1 MAVGEMEELRNPTE
15 TFVYYLERL
24 HVLLDKVER
33 ICEGNTNILEARL
46 QDDMLPFTNQV
57 TTTANFALRACC
69 PLAGRKIVSFQQN
82 QSSFSALT
90 QCITDTIAY
99 LAAIPLTEFD
109 RPVTEVL
116 REQAG
121 FTEVALPRDKFL
133 QHYILPNFYFH
144 LSMVYAIAR
153 NRGIPLS
160 KQDYDGY
167 HQYPEGFS
175 FVK

>member
-1 MAVGEMEELRNPTE
+1 MNEIANPTE
-15 TFVYYLERL
+15 TFVYYL
-24 HVLLDKVER
+24 
-33 ICEGNTNILEARL
+33 ARL
-46 QDDMLPFTNQV
+46 QGLIEKIERLCGGDANILNANLHENMLPFTNQV

-69 PLAGRKIVSFQQN
+69 PLAGREIVSFQQN
-82 QSSFSALT
+82 QSSFAALI

-99 LAAIPLTEFD
+99 LTAIPLTEFD
-109 RPVTEVL
+109 RPITETY

-121 FTEVALPRDKFL
+121 FTEVALPREKFL
-133 QHYILPNFYFH
+133 QQYIFPNFCFH

-153 NRGIPLS
+153 SRGIPLS

>member
-1 MAVGEMEELRNPTE
+1 MAVRAMEEILNPTE
-15 TFVYYLERL
+15 TFVYYL
-24 HVLLDKVER
+24 
-33 ICEGNTNILEARL
+33 ARL
-46 QDDMLPFTNQV
+46 QHLVEKIERLCEGDTKILDARLHADMLPFTNQV
-57 TTTANFALRACC
+57 TTTTNFALRACC

-82 QSSFSALT
+82 QSSFAALT
-90 QCITDTIAY
+90 QCITDTITY
-99 LAAIPLTEFD
+99 LAAIPATEFD
-109 RPVTEVL
+109 RPITEIY

-144 LSMVYAIAR
+144 FSMVYAIAR
-153 NRGIPLS
+153 SHGIPLS

>member
-1 MAVGEMEELRNPTE
+1 MQETFNPAE
-15 TFVYYLERL
+15 IFVYYL
-24 HVLLDKVER
+24 
-33 ICEGNTNILEARL
+33 ARL
-46 QDDMLPFTNQV
+46 QHLVEKIERLCEGDTDILDDRLHEDMLPFTNQV

-82 QSSFSALT
+82 QSSFAALT
-90 QCITDTIAY
+90 QCLADTITY
-99 LAAIPLTEFD
+99 LAAIPATEFD
-109 RPVTEVL
+109 QPATEIY

-121 FTEVALPRDKFL
+121 FAEVALPRDKFL

-144 LSMVYAIAR
+144 LSIVYAIAR
-153 NRGIPLS
+153 SRGLPLS

>member
-1 MAVGEMEELRNPTE
+1 MALTIQENMHNPTE
-15 TFVYYLERL
+15 IFIYYLERL
-24 HVLLDKVER
+24 QVLVDKIER
-33 ICEGNTNILEARL
+33 LSEGNTNILNARL
-46 QDDMLPFTNQV
+46 HDDMLPLINQI
-57 TTTANFALRACC
+57 TTTANFALRGCC
-69 PLAGRKIVSFQQN
+69 PLAGRTIVSFQQN
-82 QSSFSALT
+82 QSSFSALR
-90 QCITDTIAY
+90 QCIADTIAY
-99 LAAIPLTEFD
+99 LTDIPLTEFD
-109 RPVTEVL
+109 RPATEVL

-121 FTEVALPRDKFL
+121 FTQVALQRDKFL

-153 NRGIPLS
+153 SRGIPLS

>member
-1 MAVGEMEELRNPTE
+1 MRNPTE
-15 TFVYYLERL
+15 IFIYYLERL
-24 HVLLDKVER
+24 QVLLDKIER
-33 ICEGNTNILEARL
+33 FCESNTNILDARL
-46 QDDMLPFTNQV
+46 HDDMLPLVNQI
-57 TTTANFALRACC
+57 TTTANFALRGCC

-82 QSSFSALT
+82 QSSFAALT
-90 QCITDTIAY
+90 QCIADTIVY
-99 LAAIPLTEFD
+99 LSAIPSTEFD
-109 RPVTEVL
+109 LPATEIF

-121 FTEVALPRDKFL
+121 FTEVALPRDTFL

-153 NRGIPLS
+153 SRGIPLS

-175 FVK
+175 FAK

>member
-1 MAVGEMEELRNPTE
+1 MAVKAMKEILNPTE
-15 TFVYYLERL
+15 TFVYYL
-24 HVLLDKVER
+24 
-33 ICEGNTNILEARL
+33 ARL
-46 QDDMLPFTNQV
+46 QHLVEKIELLCEGDTKILGASLHEDMLPFTNQV

-82 QSSFSALT
+82 QSSFAALT
-90 QCITDTIAY
+90 QCIADTITY
-99 LAAIPLTEFD
+99 LTAIPLTEFD
-109 RPVTEVL
+109 RPATEIY

-121 FTEVALPRDKFL
+121 FTEVALLRDTFL
-133 QHYILPNFYFH
+133 KQYILPNFYFH
-144 LSMVYAIAR
+144 FSMVYAIAR
-153 NRGIPLS
+153 NRGLPLS

>member
-1 MAVGEMEELRNPTE
+1 MKEILNPTE

-24 HVLLDKVER
+24 QGLIEKIER
-33 ICEGNTNILEARL
+33 FCGDDINILDASL
-46 QDDMLPFTNQV
+46 HKDMLPFTNQV

-99 LAAIPLTEFD
+99 LTAIPLTEFD
-109 RPVTEVL
+109 RPATEIY

-133 QHYILPNFYFH
+133 QLYILPNFYFH
-144 LSMVYAIAR
+144 FSMVYAIAR

>member
-1 MAVGEMEELRNPTE
+1 MAVRAMQE
-15 TFVYYLERL
+15 TFSPAEIFVYYLGRLQHLVEKIERL
-24 HVLLDKVER
+24 SEGDTSILDD
-33 ICEGNTNILEARL
+33 RL
-46 QDDMLPFTNQV
+46 HEDMLPFINQV
-57 TTTANFALRACC
+57 TTTVNFALRACC

-82 QSSFSALT
+82 QSSFAALT
-90 QCITDTIAY
+90 QCIADSITY
-99 LAAIPLTEFD
+99 LAAIPATEFE
-109 RPVTEVL
+109 RPATEIY

-153 NRGIPLS
+153 SRGLPLS

-175 FVK
+175 FVT